1 MTEGGGDQAKGG
13 REGGCMTEG
22 GGGPDQGREVGCMT
36 VFQQQQQQGEL
47 RTSCRSFAAA
57 ATISADC
64 SMGAEIVL
72 VVLAWGGACRMME
85 GGERFI
91 CKGAY
96 RGVEGTG

>member
-1 MTEGGGDQAKGG
+1 
-13 REGGCMTEG
+13 
-22 GGGPDQGREVGCMT
+22 MT
-36 VFQQQQQQGEL
+36 VFQQQQQGEL